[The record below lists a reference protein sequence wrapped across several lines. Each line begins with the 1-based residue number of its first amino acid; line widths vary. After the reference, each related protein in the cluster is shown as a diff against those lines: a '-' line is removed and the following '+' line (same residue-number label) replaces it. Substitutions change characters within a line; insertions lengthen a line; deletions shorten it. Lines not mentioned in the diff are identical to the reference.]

1 MAHRKYRQQD
11 VRTHNLRNVKR
22 VYYGPVEYR
31 KRPVEIRKRLKVDVT
46 AMMYQRLSNGGLR
59 EMRKITY
66 SNMFEPDDPRLFTKA
81 GAEEFAQRQ
90 GPGGVASVCS
100 RGPTL
105 VLQGNFVFRK

>member
-31 KRPVEIRKRLKVDVT
+31 KRPVEIRKRLKVDVS

-66 SNMFEPDDPRLFTKA
+66 SNMFEEDDPRLYTKA
-81 GAEEFAQRQ
+81 GAEEFAKDMQKEMIDYKWK
-90 GPGGVASVCS
+90 GSNECLCGA
-100 RGPTL
+100 L
-105 VLQGNFVFRK
+105 